1 MQDTF
6 SHLEEIKKEWNGII
20 THYYQDS
27 DIRNVSDF
35 MGNGLALTQYK
46 MKPDVNLKLY
56 CNIYFMCETVI
67 NLNPEK

>member
-27 DIRNVSDF
+27 DIQNMSDF
-35 MGNGLALTQYK
+35 RGNDLALTQ
-46 MKPDVNLKLY
+46 
-56 CNIYFMCETVI
+56 
-67 NLNPEK
+67 

>member
-6 SHLEEIKKEWNGII
+6 SYLEEIKKEWNGII

-35 MGNGLALTQYK
+35 MGNDLALTQ
-46 MKPDVNLKLY
+46 
-56 CNIYFMCETVI
+56 
-67 NLNPEK
+67 